1 MKLPS
6 LPSILTT
13 SSKDEDDIV
22 LDLKHEEVIEKNT
35 KQKSIFNGLDLVNQI
50 NHWLIMSTNVKLAEK
65 LLFFELLVSVLHA
78 GIPVA
83 EALRLLEKQ
92 TKNERMKIVIHDL
105 GNSIDNGMS
114 LAESLREQ
122 NDVFDEA
129 TCSIVQ
135 AGETS
140 GKLNEVMKELV
151 QQYARMDKIQKKV
164 KAVMTYPIVVMIVM
178 ILAAVAVL
186 LFVIPQLM
194 AIFGD
199 AESLPLPTQIM
210 VAASN
215 ALTQHW
221 LIISVIL
228 FAIASLFTY
237 WKKTKTGNTQWTIF
251 LLSVPVIGGFIKKTV
266 LSKVM
271 RIFSFLI
278 ASGVP
283 IIEGLRISS
292 RVAGNV
298 IYQKKLLLAADDLT
312 RGIEISENFADDEHL
327 FPQMLVS
334 MIAIGEKTASLGN
347 VLSKVA
353 DFYDED
359 LDRNVGM
366 LAKMMEPII
375 MVFMAIG
382 VVFLLMAIYLPILQ
396 MNDQIVG

>member
-1 MKLPS
+1 MQLPS
-6 LPSILTT
+6 MPSNIIPTP
-13 SSKDEDDIV
+13 EGDDIV
-22 LDLKHEEVIEKNT
+22 LDLKHEEGVEKRKENT
-35 KQKSIFNGLDLVNQI
+35 ASFFRNLNIINQI
-50 NHWLIMSTNVKLAEK
+50 NHWLIMNSPVKLVDK

-78 GIPVA
+78 GIPVGD
-83 EALRLLEKQ
+83 ALRLLEKQ
-92 TKNERMKIVIHDL
+92 TKNERMKIVINEM
-105 GNSIDNGMS
+105 GNSIDKGLS

-122 NDVFDEA
+122 GDVFDEA

-135 AGETS
+135 AGEKS

-151 QQYARMDKIQKKV
+151 SQYTRMDRIQKKV
-164 KAVMTYPIVVMIVM
+164 KSVMTYPVIVVIVM
-178 ILAAVAVL
+178 ILAVVAVL

-199 AESLPLPTQIM
+199 AESLPLPTRIM
-210 VAASN
+210 VAGSN
-215 ALTQHW
+215 GLTQHW
-221 LIISVIL
+221 PVIL
-228 FAIASLFTY
+228 ACVTGLAGIFTY
-237 WKKTKTGNTQWTIF
+237 WKKTEMGNVQWSLF
-251 LLSVPVIGGFIKKTV
+251 LLSFPIIGGFIKKMV

-298 IYQKKLLLAADDLT
+298 IYKKKLLLAADDLT
-312 RGIEISENFADDEHL
+312 RGIEISENFSDDEHL

-347 VLSKVA
+347 VLEKVA

-359 LDRNVGM
+359 LDRNVGT
-366 LAKMMEPII
+366 LSKMMEPII
-375 MVFMAIG
+375 MVLMAIG

-396 MNDQIVG
+396 MNDQIIG